1 MLETSPS
8 LLERLRTGPDADA
21 WRRLVD
27 LYTPLL
33 HAWLRRC
40 AIQQTDADD
49 LVQEVLSTLV
59 RELPAFRYDPE
70 RGAFRSWL
78 RTILVH
84 RLQAFYRTRQ
94 AHPQP
99 EGGSDEAR
107 HLEQLADPHS
117 DLSRLWNEE
126 HDRHV
131 VHRLLQTIQPDFEPT
146 TWRAFQRASLDG
158 IKPALVAAELG
169 ISVNAVF
176 IAKSRALRRLRRE
189 MEGLTG

>member
-33 HAWLRRC
+33 HAWLRC
-40 AIQQTDADD
+40 YAIQQSDADD

-59 RELPAFRYDPE
+59 RELPTFRYDPE

-84 RLQAFYRTRQ
+84 RLQGFYRTRQ

-99 EGGSDEAR
+99 AGGSDEAR

-126 HDRHV
+126 HDRHI
-131 VHRLLQTIQPDFEPT
+131 VHRLLHAIQPDFEPA
-146 TWRAFQRASLDG
+146 TWRAFQRVSLDG
-158 IKPALVAAELG
+158 IKPAVVAAELG
-169 ISVNAVF
+169 MSVNAVF
-176 IAKSRALRRLRRE
+176 IAKSRVLRRLRRE
-189 MEGLTG
+189 MEELTE